1 MPKLHAAMTKEIGGL
16 FDESLS
22 VSHSSGVFTV
32 TDAQGRALVVEQG
45 NGTGYFFG
53 SDIQNSGPLEV
64 QANET
69 NGLTVE
75 WDGEELVVR
84 HENGGGVD
92 LTNFSSTGLG
102 TATFDVA
109 DTAVSALKEPVTF
122 QDAAASTV
130 GSAKGVIGESKI
142 AINFSNT
149 FGYAAD
155 GAGTADTAL
164 KAEYGFKVTDGDGHH
179 YIAFTAGSLLDIQ
192 RMNNTDAAIKAAVE
206 ANLAAQILKGA
217 NAGTFND
224 NRISA
229 DEFEINYA
237 SGILTIT
244 NLEGRDLA
252 IEEFTSEHGTATVSL
267 LDGLQGSEQ
276 LSSKYSHHSEVR
288 LGRGF
293 QTTVATTAP
302 VTMTFSIDG
311 GTASVRD
318 ITLLFQEEQQYWLG
332 ASCIT

>member
-1 MPKLHAAMTKEIGGL
+1 M
-16 FDESLS
+16 
-22 VSHSSGVFTV
+22 
-32 TDAQGRALVVEQG
+32 TDAQGRALIVEQG
-45 NGTGYFFG
+45 DGTGYFFG

-75 WDGEELVVR
+75 WDEDELIVR
-84 HENGGGVD
+84 HKNGGGVD

-109 DTAVSALKEPVTF
+109 DTAVSPLKEPVTF
-122 QDAAASTV
+122 QDTAASTV
-130 GSAKGVIGESKI
+130 GSAKGGVIGESKI

-155 GAGTADTAL
+155 GAGTADTGL

-179 YIAFTAGSLLDIQ
+179 YINFTAGGLLDIQ

-206 ANLAAQILKGA
+206 ANLAAQILVGA
-217 NAGTFND
+217 NGGTFND

-276 LSSKYSHHSEVR
+276 LSSKYAHHSEVR
-288 LGRGF
+288 LGKR
-293 QTTVATTAP
+293 
-302 VTMTFSIDG
+302 FSNHCCRNHRNND
-311 GTASVRD
+311 
-318 ITLLFQEEQQYWLG
+318 LHN
-332 ASCIT
+332 